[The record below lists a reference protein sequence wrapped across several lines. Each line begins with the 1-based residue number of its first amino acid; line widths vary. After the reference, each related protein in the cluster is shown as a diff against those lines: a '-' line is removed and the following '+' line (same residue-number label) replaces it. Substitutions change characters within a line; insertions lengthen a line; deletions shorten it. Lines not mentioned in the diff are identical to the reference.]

1 MLECMAEF
9 TGEWSPFQPSSCPPG
24 SFRTFLALRAVR
36 IYGIGLPAFK
46 PRLHPAVGVLLDCPK
61 ALMADVHVATVRL
74 FERLVGPYHADPEPG
89 RTVAVDGNLHRPFLP
104 VGIALLADWQGTFLG
119 QMP

>member
-1 MLECMAEF
+1 MAGF
-9 TGEWSPFQPSSCPPG
+9 TGKWSLFQASSCPPG

-74 FERLVGPYHADPEPG
+74 SERLVGPYHADPDPG
-89 RTVAVDGNLHRPFLP
+89 RPVAADGNLQRPSLP
-104 VGIALLADWQGTFLG
+104 AGIALLANRQSTFPG
-119 QMP
+119 KMP